1 MENAIILTIGDTMK
15 PLYTQILSREER
27 AQAINTGMVT
37 KTASV
42 ATKEASIGS
51 ILGSL
56 ADLGTKG
63 IVVGS
68 LVTGIPLG
76 IMAHIM
82 HNKVKQVRQ
91 KEKDMDAQIDYYN
104 QAAGSIESTLADEM
118 KAKETLDNPYKY
130 V

>member
-1 MENAIILTIGDTMK
+1 MK
-15 PLYTQILSREER
+15 PLYTQVLSREER
-27 AQAINTGMVT
+27 AQAINVGMIT
-37 KTASV
+37 KSAAVSGQI
-42 ATKEASIGS
+42 KEASIAS

-63 IVVGS
+63 VVVGS

-91 KEKDMDAQIDYYN
+91 KEKDMDAQIDYYD
-104 QAAGSIESTLADEM
+104 QAAGSIERTLADEM
-118 KAKETLDNPYKY
+118 GAKENLGNPYKY

>member
-1 MENAIILTIGDTMK
+1 MK
-15 PLYTQILSREER
+15 PVYTQVLSREER
-27 AQAINTGMVT
+27 SQAINVGMIT

-42 ATKEASIGS
+42 AKNASISS
-51 ILGSL
+51 ILGSV

-63 IVVGS
+63 VVVGS

-104 QAAGSIESTLADEM
+104 NASGSIERTLADELGS
-118 KAKETLDNPYKY
+118 KSTLNNPYKY

>member
-1 MENAIILTIGDTMK
+1 MK
-15 PLYTQILSREER
+15 QPLYTQILSKEER

-42 ATKEASIGS
+42 AKEASIGS

-104 QAAGSIESTLADEM
+104 QASGSIERTLADEM
-118 KAKETLDNPYKY
+118 KATETLDNPYKY